1 MSLQNYTPSAGSSDY
16 HGTLIK
22 PGESRSLSR
31 QTILDEDEYTSGLSE
46 IIARDFFPSLVH
58 LDATNGYLSALET
71 QDPEQI
77 SKSVRRL
84 QDLAATP
91 TPGRQRVLQTPSRT
105 PFAAGPS
112 DTPVSSRS
120 TANSHHEH
128 SLTEGVSLDEFQAR
142 YTSEDNA
149 SFATI
154 IDDENRQRKE
164 KWAWAWDAQRR
175 ADGHKAIEGARRET
189 ALIEAG
195 KAPLSITAAGE
206 PSAETKA
213 IGAPALE
220 SSSDVKGKGREVAL
234 VPKEDSSSE
243 AGQLVKVDQ
252 SQEVEDVMAPKK
264 DTRPAG
270 VPGWNFKARNSLMF
284 PPDADVSPYDGIS
297 SAPAP
302 APARGDPK
310 SIHYGGT
317 RVVEQE
323 ESSGVTEPSS
333 PTHSRVDAAIAGRPY
348 ASGGE
353 TPKVAGHSFV
363 SATASPSPSQLG
375 PIGLKQLM
383 TWGTLQGTP
392 RIISSGDDDS
402 TPIADAHT
410 PFHIA
415 EPSRRDMLS
424 HRLSNKASKSL
435 AQRAALLTPRPPST
449 PGSQPGPARTAKR
462 ARGNMPP
469 PMMTPRRSEI
479 SLSPAARKLLNR
491 TGGGSILS
499 EREGWGEAATRPP
512 KDLGRE
518 RWTPSP
524 AAQRQR

>member
-1 MSLQNYTPSAGSSDY
+1 MSLQKITPGAGSSNY

-22 PGESRSLSR
+22 PGESKSLSR
-31 QTILDEDEYTSGLSE
+31 QVILDEDEYTFGLSE
-46 IIARDFFPSLVH
+46 IIVRDFFPSLAH

-84 QDLAATP
+84 QDLAAIP

-120 TANSHHEH
+120 AADSSRER
-128 SLTEGVSLDEFQAR
+128 SITEGVSLDEFQAR

-175 ADGHKAIEGARRET
+175 ADNHKAIEGARRET

-206 PSAETKA
+206 SGTETRA
-213 IGAPALE
+213 IGAPPSE
-220 SSSDVKGKGREVAL
+220 SSPDVEGEGREVAL
-234 VPKEDSSSE
+234 VPNSSGE

-284 PPDADVSPYDGIS
+284 PPDADLSPYDAIS
-297 SAPAP
+297 SAPAA
-302 APARGDPK
+302 APTRGDPK

-317 RVVEQE
+317 RIVEQD
-323 ESSGVTEPSS
+323 ESSGITEPSS

-402 TPIADAHT
+402 TPIVDAHT

-415 EPSRRDMLS
+415 EPSRRDTIS

-449 PGSQPGPARTAKR
+449 PGSQSGPVRAAKR
-462 ARGNMPP
+462 TRGNMPP
-469 PMMTPRRSEI
+469 PIMTPRRSEI

-499 EREGWGEAATRPP
+499 EREGWGEAATRQP

-524 AAQRQR
+524 AAPRQR

>member
-1 MSLQNYTPSAGSSDY
+1 MSLQKSSHDAGSSEY
-16 HGTLIK
+16 HGALIQ

-31 QTILDEDEYTSGLSE
+31 QVILDEDEYTAGLSE

-84 QDLAATP
+84 QDLAAMP
-91 TPGRQRVLQTPSRT
+91 TPSRQRVLQTPSRT
-105 PFAAGPS
+105 PFASGPS
-112 DTPVSSRS
+112 DTPMPSRS
-120 TANSHHEH
+120 TANSRGD
-128 SLTEGVSLDEFQAR
+128 SSRTEGISLDEFQAR

-175 ADGHKAIEGARRET
+175 ADDRKAIEAARRET
-189 ALIEAG
+189 ALIDAG
-195 KAPLSITAAGE
+195 KAPLFITAAGE
-206 PSAETKA
+206 SGLETKA
-213 IGAPALE
+213 IGAPTEADP
-220 SSSDVKGKGREVAL
+220 SDVKGKGRELVS
-234 VPKEDSSSE
+234 VPKEDLDGKG
-243 AGQLVKVDQ
+243 GQLVTVDQ

-284 PPDADVSPYDGIS
+284 PPDADVSPYDAIS

-302 APARGDPK
+302 VPTRGDPK
-310 SIHYGGT
+310 AIHYGGT
-317 RVVEQE
+317 RIAEQD

-348 ASGGE
+348 VSGGE

-392 RIISSGDDDS
+392 RVISSGDDND

-415 EPSRRDMLS
+415 EPSRRDALS

-449 PGSQPGPARTAKR
+449 PGSQSGPVRTAKQV
-462 ARGNMPP
+462 RGNMPP

-499 EREGWGEAATRPP
+499 EREGWGEAATRQP